1 MRLHSSNPLLMTG
14 LNAGHLVSDWANG
27 VAGQDFR
34 SSLRPT
40 ECFNSQR
47 RSQMADFAL
56 NTSEIRPFDSDRDNP
71 TPPPA
76 SPMEP

>member
-27 VAGQDFR
+27 VAGNDFR

-40 ECFNSQR
+40 ECFNPQR
-47 RSQMADFAL
+47 RSDKASFSLDA
-56 NTSEIRPFDSDRDNP
+56 SEISPTSSDRDNP